1 MKQTQLD
8 IGTVGQKFK
17 SAREAKGVTVS
28 EAAAA
33 TKILTKFI
41 VAMENDDFKGLSAP
55 IYIKSFVRL
64 YAKYLN
70 LDPMPLIKSLDLDP
84 PNESI
89 PSITDDV
96 RKNLAKTELSLKNS
110 EDENNRIIEIK
121 PILTKYSNL
130 AKKGI
135 GILSKKIKLNDRILQ
150 ILTGIGLILIVFV
163 IARCSQSKPIMNSD
177 SNKDFNILENA
188 IPNAYLIEKESV
200 RWTK

>member
-1 MKQTQLD
+1 MKQTKLD

-28 EAAAA
+28 EAASA

-64 YAKYLN
+64 YAKYLD
-70 LDPMPLIKSLDLDP
+70 LDPIPLIKNLDLDP

-110 EDENNRIIEIK
+110 EDEDNKKIEIK

-150 ILTGIGLILIVFV
+150 ILTAIGLILIVFV
-163 IARCSQSKPIMNSD
+163 IARCSQSKSIINSD

>member
-70 LDPMPLIKSLDLDP
+70 LDPMPLIKNLDLDP

-110 EDENNRIIEIK
+110 EDEDNKKIEIK
-121 PILTKYSNL
+121 PILTKYFNL

-135 GILSKKIKLNDRILQ
+135 GILSKKIKVNDRILQ
-150 ILTGIGLILIVFV
+150 VLTGIGLILIVFV
-163 IARCSQSKPIMNSD
+163 IARCSQSKSIINSD

>member
-8 IGTVGQKFK
+8 IGTAGQKFK
-17 SAREAKGVTVS
+17 SAREAKGVTIS

-41 VAMENDDFKGLSAP
+41 VAMENDDFKGMSAP
-55 IYIKSFVRL
+55 VYIKSFIRL

-70 LDPMPLIKSLDLDP
+70 LDPIPLIKNLDLDS

-110 EDENNRIIEIK
+110 EDENKKIIEIK

-130 AKKGI
+130 AKKGV
-135 GILSKKIKLNDRILQ
+135 GLLSKKIKLNERVLQ
-150 ILTGIGLILIVFV
+150 ILTGIGLILIVFL
-163 IARCSQSKPIMNSD
+163 IAKCSQSRAIVNND
-177 SNKDFNILENA
+177 SNDGFNILENA
-188 IPNAYLIEKESV
+188 IPNAYLIDKESV

>member
-1 MKQTQLD
+1 MMKQTQLD

-70 LDPMPLIKSLDLDP
+70 LDPMPLIKNLDLDP

-110 EDENNRIIEIK
+110 EDEDNKKIEIK

-130 AKKGI
+130 AKKGWDTFE
-135 GILSKKIKLNDRILQ
+135 KIKLNDRILQ